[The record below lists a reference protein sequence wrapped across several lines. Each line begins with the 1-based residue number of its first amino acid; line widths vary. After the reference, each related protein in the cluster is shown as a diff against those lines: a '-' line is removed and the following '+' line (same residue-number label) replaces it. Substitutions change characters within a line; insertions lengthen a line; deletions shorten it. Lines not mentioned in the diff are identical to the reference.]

1 MISII
6 ELKLQ
11 EEEIKSSE
19 ALLKQYKKEREDLKR
34 GEGLAKMMH
43 SSEIPVGIA
52 MLTEHI
58 ESLQSSINSMRKN
71 HSTLLRLSIDSVTEE
86 IKESSERLNSEIEL
100 LKSYSATPIKF
111 DELETDEIINE

>member
-43 SSEIPVGIA
+43 SSEIPVAIA

-71 HSTLLRLSIDSVTEE
+71 HATLLRLSIDSVSDE
-86 IKESSERLNSEIEL
+86 IKESTERLNHEISL
-100 LKSYSATPIKF
+100 LKDYQ
-111 DELETDEIINE
+111 NENE